1 MCCLLSA
8 SLSTMSIAT
17 GIVRAVALQQID
29 NAPHAEAS
37 AESNNKG
44 LQSSDS
50 GSEKLH
56 IFLHFSGVIAPAMK
70 KAALAGGSL
79 LPWDKMSQSSI
90 QKRPGRRGRHS

>member
-1 MCCLLSA
+1 
-8 SLSTMSIAT
+8 MSIRSRV
-17 GIVRAVALQQID
+17 IRSIALQQID

-70 KAALAGGSL
+70 KAA
-79 LPWDKMSQSSI
+79 
-90 QKRPGRRGRHS
+90 RCGRQVTASGHFVSK

>member
-1 MCCLLSA
+1 
-8 SLSTMSIAT
+8 MSIAT

-56 IFLHFSGVIAPAMK
+56 IFLHFSGIFPVTK
-70 KAALAGGSL
+70 KPPGVGG
-79 LPWDKMSQSSI
+79 K
-90 QKRPGRRGRHS
+90 

>member
-1 MCCLLSA
+1 MWLPCFGIVAGLAILVLLCA
-8 SLSTMSIAT
+8 SLPYMSIAT

-70 KAALAGGSL
+70 KAA
-79 LPWDKMSQSSI
+79 
-90 QKRPGRRGRHS
+90 RCGRQVTASGHFVSK